1 MVDQSDLPFRILVAR
16 HGATMVYTQMIWAD
30 RFLSDLRYHEFH
42 LNDVKAWCKR
52 KEVEQALA
60 KISLIVQLG
69 GNDDQKLLTTAKCF
83 EPWCDGIDLNMGCP
97 QTHALQNGYGASLL
111 FRKNHHQAISIVS
124 SLSAH
129 LTVPVSVKLRLNDTS
144 ELCQLARSLEQ
155 AGASWIT
162 LHPRFI
168 SCRRRRK
175 GSPFL
180 KFVEELKQAVKV
192 PVISNGGVRSYLD
205 FDKNLKETGAD
216 GLMVGE
222 PLLTNP
228 FIFEGDKPLDV
239 ISFGTEYMQLCEQ
252 FGEMVSLYSVQRHF
266 DWILKVPSHQ
276 SNAAMRK
283 LHHQIL
289 EATSISEI
297 SDLFE

>member
-1 MVDQSDLPFRILVAR
+1 MSSSESSSSTFKYVAAPMVDQSDLPFRILVAR
-16 HGATMVYTQMIWAD
+16 HGATMVYTQMILAD
-30 RFLSDLRYHEFH
+30 RFLSELQYREFH
-42 LNDVKAWCKR
+42 MNDVKAWCKR
-52 KEVEQALA
+52 KEIEKDLK
-60 KISLIVQLG
+60 KIPLIVQLG
-69 GNDDQKLLTTAKCF
+69 GNDVQKVLTTAKCF

-111 FRKNHHQAISIVS
+111 FRKNQDQAISIVS
-124 SLSAH
+124 LLSAN

-144 ELCQLARSLEQ
+144 ELCQLARSLEH

-180 KFVEELKQAVKV
+180 EFVKELKQAVNI
-192 PVISNGGVRSYLD
+192 PVISNGGVRSYVDLE
-205 FDKNLKETGAD
+205 KNLNETGAD

-228 FIFEGDKPLDV
+228 L
-239 ISFGTEYMQLCEQ
+239 
-252 FGEMVSLYSVQRHF
+252 
-266 DWILKVPSHQ
+266 
-276 SNAAMRK
+276 
-283 LHHQIL
+283 
-289 EATSISEI
+289 
-297 SDLFE
+297 

>member
-1 MVDQSDLPFRILVAR
+1 MIDQVDQSDLPFRILVAR

-30 RFLSDLRYHEFH
+30 RFLSDPQYHDFH

-52 KEVEQALA
+52 KDIEQDLT
-60 KISLIVQLG
+60 KIPLIVQLG
-69 GNDDQKLLTTAKCF
+69 GNDVERVLRTAKCF

-111 FRKNHHQAISIVS
+111 FRKNHDQAISIGISTS
-124 SLSAH
+124 SLSYKCKEKAH
-129 LTVPVSVKLRLNDTS
+129 IWNLVLLSR
-144 ELCQLARSLEQ
+144 Q

-180 KFVEELKQAVKV
+180 RFVKELKQAVKI
-192 PVISNGGVRSYLD
+192 PVISNGGVRSYSD
-205 FDKNLKETGAD
+205 FEKNLNETGAD

-228 FIFEGDKPLDV
+228 L
-239 ISFGTEYMQLCEQ
+239 
-252 FGEMVSLYSVQRHF
+252 
-266 DWILKVPSHQ
+266 
-276 SNAAMRK
+276 
-283 LHHQIL
+283 
-289 EATSISEI
+289 
-297 SDLFE
+297 